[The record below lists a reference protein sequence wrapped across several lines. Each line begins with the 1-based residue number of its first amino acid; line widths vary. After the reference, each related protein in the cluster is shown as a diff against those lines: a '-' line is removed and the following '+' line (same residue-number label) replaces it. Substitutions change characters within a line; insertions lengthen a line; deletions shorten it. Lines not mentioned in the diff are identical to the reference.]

1 MKFVKTTAFSLV
13 FLVSGLISNAQFK
26 IPVTNN
32 ELRGNLSKVISEF
45 GNQFSEIK
53 GPVTNENP
61 QTTEYSSTLKFEGAE
76 DNVITEYKGIKSIY
90 SWQATLLTTEDFEEA
105 NKKYKWLCNQLKVM
119 TVTIDGHYSYSL
131 DGKID
136 PAVESK
142 AFSSSIF
149 TLMPA
154 ASNLPR
160 IRIEA
165 GLQFQFPEW
174 KVQLLVYEKERNDNE
189 RGPIKE

>member
-1 MKFVKTTAFSLV
+1 MNFVKTTTFSLF

-26 IPVTNN
+26 LPVTNN

-61 QTTEYSSTLKFEGAE
+61 QTTEYSTTLKFENAE
-76 DNVITEYKGIKSIY
+76 ENLITEYKGIKSIY
-90 SWQATLLTTEDFEEA
+90 SWQAILLTTEDFEEA
-105 NKKYKWLCNQLKVM
+105 SKKYKWLCNQLKVM

-142 AFSSSIF
+142 PFSSSIF

-154 ASNLPR
+154 ASNLPK

-165 GLQFQFPEW
+165 GMQFQFPEW

>member
-1 MKFVKTTAFSLV
+1 MNFVKTLAFSLV

-26 IPVTNN
+26 LPVTNN

-45 GNQFSEIK
+45 SNQFSEIK

-61 QTTEYSSTLKFEGAE
+61 QTTEYSTTLKFENAE
-76 DNVITEYKGIKSIY
+76 ENLITEYKGIKSIY
-90 SWQATLLTTEDFEEA
+90 SWQAILLTTEDFEKA
-105 NKKYKWLCNQLKVM
+105 SKKYKWLCNQLKVM

-154 ASNLPR
+154 ASNLPK

-165 GLQFQFPEW
+165 GMQFQFPEW

>member
-1 MKFVKTTAFSLV
+1 MKFVKTTAFSLL
-13 FLVSGLISNAQFK
+13 FLVSGLISNAQLK
-26 IPVTNN
+26 LPVTNN

-61 QTTEYSSTLKFEGAE
+61 QTTEYSSTLKFESAE

-165 GLQFQFPEW
+165 GMQFQFPEW

>member
-1 MKFVKTTAFSLV
+1 MNFVKTTAFSLI
-13 FLVSGLISNAQFK
+13 FLLSGFISNSQLK

-45 GNQFSEIK
+45 PRHFSEIK
-53 GPVTNENP
+53 GSVTNENP
-61 QTTEYSSTLKFEGAE
+61 QTVEYSSTLKFEGAE
-76 DNVITEYKGIKSIY
+76 DNVITEYKGVKSIY
-90 SWQATLLTTEDFEEA
+90 SWQATLLTSEDFEEA
-105 NKKYKWLCNQLKVM
+105 SKKYKWLCNQLKVM
-119 TVTIDGHYSYSL
+119 TISIDGHYSYSL

-149 TLMPA
+149 TLLPA
-154 ASNLPR
+154 ASYLPR
-160 IRIEA
+160 LRIEA
-165 GLQFQFPEW
+165 GMQFEFPEW
-174 KVQLLVYEKERNDNE
+174 KVKLLVYEKERNDEE

>member
-1 MKFVKTTAFSLV
+1 MKFVKTTAFSFV
-13 FLVSGLISNAQFK
+13 FLVSSLVSNAQLK
-26 IPVTNN
+26 LPITNN

-45 GNQFSEIK
+45 SNQFSEIK

-61 QTTEYSSTLKFEGAE
+61 QTTEYSSTLKFESAE

-142 AFSSSIF
+142 SFSSSIF

-165 GLQFQFPEW
+165 GMQFQFPEW

>member
-1 MKFVKTTAFSLV
+1 MNIVKTTAFSLL
-13 FLVSGLISNAQFK
+13 FLVSGIISSAQIK
-26 IPVTNN
+26 LPVTNN
-32 ELRGNLSKVISEF
+32 ELRGNLSRVISEF
-45 GNQFSEIK
+45 PRQFSEIK
-53 GPVTNENP
+53 GPVNNENP
-61 QTTEYSSTLKFEGAE
+61 QTVEYSSTLKFESAE
-76 DNVITEYKGIKSIY
+76 DNVITEYKGVKSIY

-119 TVTIDGHYSYSL
+119 TINIDGHYSYSL
-131 DGKID
+131 DGQID

-149 TLMPA
+149 TLLPA
-154 ASNLPR
+154 ASYLPKL
-160 IRIEA
+160 RIEA
-165 GLQFQFPEW
+165 GMQFQFPEW

>member
-1 MKFVKTTAFSLV
+1 MNFVKTLAFSLV

-26 IPVTNN
+26 LPVTNN

-45 GNQFSEIK
+45 SNQFSEIK

-61 QTTEYSSTLKFEGAE
+61 QTTEYSTTLKFENAE
-76 DNVITEYKGIKSIY
+76 ENLITEYKGIKSIY
-90 SWQATLLTTEDFEEA
+90 SWQAILLTTEDFEEA

-154 ASNLPR
+154 ASNLPK

-165 GLQFQFPEW
+165 GMQFQFPEW